1 MPAGHREIIRTGE
14 MGEKMN
20 KRWLWRILILAAAA
34 ALCAGMV
41 FVSRGEAPKS
51 AGSLTLWYMQED
63 CAPTV
68 MQALL
73 ESCRRDTGLRVEA
86 TAFSDEKSLGEAFEN
101 GKPDLLFCNHFR
113 AASLAERG
121 NLSPL
126 PEPRAFSDS
135 LKTAGEEIG
144 SSFFPI
150 GGRLPVL
157 LTNTALSGES
167 FESLEALLGAA
178 GTKPFVLSDDLSDLL
193 FTAALSEGHWI
204 KGEPEEDKA
213 DYVFVSLYN
222 MLAESA
228 FLGGL
233 RPMEEAAA
241 YVRQGE
247 VPCAITRSTALAGI
261 GDQDLRVSLLPLP
274 EGGTKLYP
282 AELMGFALLEGIYM
296 PTAED
301 FVEWLYGGI
310 QDSSAALSAGL
321 VPIHAGAPGENEIEK
336 SLADFAQSGLVC
348 FLAPDTA
355 FYANRANWEPRLST
369 ALDLLT

>member
-1 MPAGHREIIRTGE
+1 MSR
-14 MGEKMN
+14 
-20 KRWLWRILILAAAA
+20 RWLWRILILAAAA
-34 ALCAGMV
+34 ALCVGMV
-41 FVSRGEAPKS
+41 VFSREEEPRS
-51 AGSLTLWYMQED
+51 VGSLTLWYMQED

-73 ESCRRDTGLRVEA
+73 DRCRRDTGLRVEA
-86 TAFSDEKSLGEAFEN
+86 TAFPDEKSLGEAFEN

-126 PEPRAFSDS
+126 PEPRAFSES

-157 LTNTALSGES
+157 LTNTALSSEN
-167 FESLEALLGAA
+167 FESLEALLVAA
-178 GTKPFVLSDDLSDLL
+178 GAEPSVVADDPSDLL
-193 FTAALSEGHWI
+193 FAAALSEGHWI

-228 FLGGL
+228 FLGTL
-233 RPMEEAAA
+233 RPMEAAA
-241 YVRQGE
+241 EYVRQGL
-247 VPCAITRSTALAGI
+247 VPCAVTRSTALAGI
-261 GDQDLRVSLLPLP
+261 SDQNLRVSLLPLP
-274 EGGTKLYP
+274 EGGTQLYP
-282 AELMGFALLEGIYM
+282 AELMGFALMEGIYM
-296 PTAED
+296 PTAEG
-301 FVEWLYGGI
+301 FVEWLYSGT
-310 QDSSAALSAGL
+310 QDGASALSAGL

-336 SLADFAQSGLVC
+336 SLAAFAQSGLVC

-355 FYANRANWEPRLST
+355 FYANRTAWEPHLRT
-369 ALDLLT
+369 ALDLLA